1 MEQDLLSL
9 AMSRRALVS
18 FLWIVVSVSSIL
30 AVAAL
35 ITDDEL
41 SNLLASLASGG
52 VVAAVVLIWERSDRQ
67 RVQRDRSNQRRTV
80 LSVTVQS
87 MAGELAN
94 IVQLLP
100 DLDHRTDADAFGSAD
115 SAESVARAVEE
126 ESRKLNPSQSLTINA
141 ADRLPMFFARL
152 DRYLEVLLTALIDLG
167 DEKAAES
174 LVGLWRLRSAHEV
187 WLRNTTA
194 SGGPPRDGRD
204 LVLNSA
210 QHAGYLAVVADVIA
224 AYVELLR
231 DLERQA

>member
-9 AMSRRALVS
+9 AMSRRALAS
-18 FLWIVVSVSSIL
+18 FLWFVVSVSSIL

-52 VVAAVVLIWERSDRQ
+52 VVAAVVLIWESSDRQ

-80 LSVTVQS
+80 LTVTVQS

-94 IVQLLP
+94 IVQILP
-100 DLDHRTDADAFGSAD
+100 DLDHRTDTDAFGSAD
-115 SAESVARAVEE
+115 SAESVVRAVEE

-141 ADRLPMFFARL
+141 ADRLPIFFARL

-167 DEKAAES
+167 DERAAES
-174 LVGLWRLRSAHEV
+174 LVSLWRLHSAHEV

-194 SGGPPRDGRD
+194 SGGPLRDGRD

-210 QHAGYLAVVADVIA
+210 QHAGYLGVVADVIA